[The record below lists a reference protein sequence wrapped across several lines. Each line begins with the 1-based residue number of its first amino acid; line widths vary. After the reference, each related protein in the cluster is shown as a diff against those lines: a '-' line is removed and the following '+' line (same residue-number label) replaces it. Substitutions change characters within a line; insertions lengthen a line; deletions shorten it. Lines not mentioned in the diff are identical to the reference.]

1 MTAPTRRRRRDPNS
15 FKRPNATQR
24 VLDILSTDGGWL
36 SKKAIQAQCGH
47 KDMTIDLAISNLRNL
62 GAIESRIVELA
73 AYTTNR
79 PAGRG
84 TSRIETYTE
93 WRALVDWIED

>member
-1 MTAPTRRRRRDPNS
+1 
-15 FKRPNATQR
+15 
-24 VLDILSTDGGWL
+24 
-36 SKKAIQAQCGH
+36 
-47 KDMTIDLAISNLRNL
+47 MTIDLAISNLRNL